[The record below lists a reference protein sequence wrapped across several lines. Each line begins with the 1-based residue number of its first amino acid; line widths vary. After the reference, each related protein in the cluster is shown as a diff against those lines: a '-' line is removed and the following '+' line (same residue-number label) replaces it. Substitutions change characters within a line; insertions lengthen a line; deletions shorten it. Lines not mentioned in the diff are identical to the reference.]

1 MSFGSSGR
9 YQSRIFNFVH
19 QQSRRLTEQLEHTIR
34 YVQVAT
40 KWGVEA
46 ILYPVYMW
54 LHSSQS
60 SERTLDGQ
68 PTQAKPQLEPQVDK
82 PIVNVLET
90 VKNLPFTDDTA
101 TPSNDRLS
109 LPNSLDFLKFLKEK
123 ISPQQSTT
131 ESSLVL
137 STTPPKN
144 QVQSLNPAPM
154 YLMVRGIAT
163 DIEKRNLLL
172 ITADNEILDILTPQQ
187 QAKLEAKIISEIGN
201 YRNSEKLLASKQE
214 TNPLPEIERLLAKLT
229 GSNPPEISVLNASK
243 FNETQDLL
251 NYQKALTFIDAA
263 VANLETKAIVP
274 IQQRSQE
281 MMQIAQTQ
289 LQIFL
294 YGKEELAARGEI
306 TATSNVNFAAL
317 IEAALN
323 YFLGVGN
330 YKKLDISDA
339 EIKAPSKRLADS
351 SEVTSTNNQL
361 VNQNIGADAWLTWSD
376 LYGESEIIVKPS
388 VKTPSS
394 LSITSTVPQN
404 LVKSQQ
410 KSRQTSASSSDLV
423 QKKKTAPNI
432 SRNQRKSAKV
442 TSSSQNSASISQ
454 TESDRKTNNQ
464 VEAKPDWIETTAT
477 FVSYEKHIL
486 QRILELLDGIMV
498 WLETV
503 FVNIMM
509 FLRGFLG
516 VK

>member
-46 ILYPVYMW
+46 ILYPVYTW

-90 VKNLPFTDDTA
+90 VKNLPFTDDTS

-109 LPNSLDFLKFLKEK
+109 LPNPLDFLKFLKEK
-123 ISPQQSTT
+123 ISPQKSTT

-137 STTPPKN
+137 STTPAKN
-144 QVQSLNPAPM
+144 QLQSLNPAPM

-187 QAKLEAKIISEIGN
+187 QAKLAAKIISEIEN
-201 YRNSEKLLASKQE
+201 HRNSEKLLVSKQE

-229 GSNPPEISVLNASK
+229 GSNPPEIPVLNASK
-243 FNETQDLL
+243 VNETEDLL

-351 SEVTSTNNQL
+351 SEVTS
-361 VNQNIGADAWLTWSD
+361 IGADAWLTWSD

-388 VKTPSS
+388 VKNPSS

-432 SRNQRKSAKV
+432 SRNQRKSAKI
-442 TSSSQNSASISQ
+442 TSNSQNSASISQ

-464 VEAKPDWIETTAT
+464 VEAKPDWIETKAT